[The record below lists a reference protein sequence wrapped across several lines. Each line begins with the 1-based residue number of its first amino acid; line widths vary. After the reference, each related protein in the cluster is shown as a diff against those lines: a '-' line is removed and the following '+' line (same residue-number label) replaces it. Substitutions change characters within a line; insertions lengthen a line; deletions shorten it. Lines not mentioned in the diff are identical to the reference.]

1 MTELILYFIGGGLIG
16 MLAGIII
23 TYWVIAA
30 DEERQAKELAKKIL
44 EQAENETFGV

>member
-1 MTELILYFIGGGLIG
+1 MTELILYLMGGGLIG
-16 MLAGIII
+16 IVAGIIVA
-23 TYWVIAA
+23 YWVIVA